1 MSGIGRA
8 SVLIGA
14 GTIVSRVT
22 GLLRTIV
29 LVAAIGSVGSRAA
42 DAFTI
47 ANQLPNNIYAIIS
60 TGILTAVIVPQIVRA
75 STDTDGGQRF
85 ISKLFTLGTVVLLVT
100 TAIALLVAPWLIALY
115 ADGFTADQLALA
127 TAFAYWCLPQIFFYG
142 LYALVGETLNAR
154 RVFGPFTWAPIV
166 NNVISIIGFGVFIAV
181 FGSDLTLVS
190 QWDATRVAVLG
201 GTATLGI
208 VVQAVLLL
216 AFWRRT
222 GIRVRPD
229 FVWRGVGL
237 GQVGRLAGW
246 TFLMVLAGQ
255 LAGLVQ
261 TRVVSEASGDG
272 ASLTVMA
279 NAWLIFM
286 LPYSIIVI
294 SIGTPYFTQLSEH
307 AAAGREAEVRADV
320 GRSIRTLGFF
330 IVVATAAVAV
340 AAVPASRI
348 FTNSAGDA
356 VEAAWVLLAYLVGL
370 VPLAVLFTIQ
380 RTFYAYNDTRTPFFF
395 TLFQC
400 GIVVATAWAAG
411 AAQQAGILPL
421 ESLAAAVALGQ
432 SFASLVQVIIATL
445 LLRRRV
451 GDIHVRGW
459 MLSLGRFAL
468 AALPAAAVGWGVF
481 LLLGGVDGWT
491 VSDRFLGALGT
502 VVIGVVVLGVYVGVL
517 ALLRAPELTPA
528 LGMVRRFLPGR
539 R

>member
-29 LVAAIGSVGSRAA
+29 LVAAIGSVGSKAA

-75 STDTDGGQRF
+75 SADTDGGQRF
-85 ISKLFTLGTVVLLVT
+85 ISKLFTLGTVVLLAT
-100 TAIALLVAPWLIALY
+100 TAIALLIAPWLIALY
-115 ADGFTADQLALA
+115 ADGFNADQLALA

-181 FGSDLTLVS
+181 FGSNLELVNE
-190 QWDATRVAVLG
+190 WDATRVAVLG

-208 VVQAVLLL
+208 VVQAALLL
-216 AFWRRT
+216 LFWRRT

-246 TFLMVLAGQ
+246 TFLMVVAGQ

-261 TRVVSEASGDG
+261 TRVVSEASGAG

-330 IVVATAAVAV
+330 IVAATAAVAV

-348 FTNSAGDA
+348 FTNSADDA

-370 VPLAVLFTIQ
+370 VPLAVLFTVQ

-400 GIVVATAWAAG
+400 GVVVATAWAAR
-411 AAQQAGILPL
+411 AAYEAGVLPL

-432 SFASLVQVIIATL
+432 SFASLVQVIIATWL
-445 LLRRRV
+445 LHRRI

-468 AALPAAAVGWGVF
+468 AALPAAAAGWGVF

-491 VSDRFLGALGT
+491 VSDRFLGAVGT
-502 VVIGVVVLGVYVGVL
+502 VVIGVVVLGVYIGML
-517 ALLRAPELTPA
+517 ALVRAPELTPA
-528 LGMVRRFLPGR
+528 IGMVKRLLPGKG
-539 R
+539 